1 MSGKHVPYV
10 PMSRSRRLFRARRPK
25 PPADH
30 GQRFRAALQAVERE
44 DRSKEEVLEWMVADK
59 PCTLCGNSTGSL
71 AIRLTHRVD
80 GSVRMEAMHL
90 CRSCREEGGVERLD
104 QILDEEH

>member
-1 MSGKHVPYV
+1 MKTKPIRLF
-10 PMSRSRRLFRARRPK
+10 RSRRAAR
-25 PPADH
+25 PPVDH
-30 GQRFRAALQAVERE
+30 GQRFQSALQAVERE
-44 DRSKEEVLEWMVADK
+44 DRSKEEVLEWMVAEQ

-90 CRSCREEGGVERLD
+90 CRKCRAAGGVEKLD
-104 QILDEEH
+104 AILDSEA